1 MSTRA
6 SIRIHGG
13 LRFPDRKCGLSKDW
27 RLTHTCRNQAA
38 IGMQKST
45 SAGGALVQN
54 ETAFEGL
61 IDARVSEAMGPEL
74 GGSMDSL
81 N

>member
-1 MSTRA
+1 MAACDSQIVNVACRRIGA
-6 SIRIHGG
+6 SPTPAEIKQ
-13 LRFPDRKCGLSKDW
+13 PSVC
-27 RLTHTCRNQAA
+27 N
-38 IGMQKST
+38 KST

-74 GGSMDSL
+74 GGAMDSL